1 MLELNGKPMKYT
13 LSHIQPVKAAWIMAI
28 LSLLVTGPMS
38 IASYLGS
45 LGSTPPTPQAFSSAV
60 FTITAPLLYAAFT
73 FFFTAV
79 LAWLYNVTA
88 TRFGGIQITLETTP
102 N

>member
-1 MLELNGKPMKYT
+1 MKYT

-28 LSLLVTGPMS
+28 LSLLVAGPMS

-45 LGSTPPTPQAFSSAV
+45 LGATPETPPAFSPGV
-60 FTITAPLLYAAFT
+60 FAIAAPLLYAVFT

-79 LAWLYNVTA
+79 SAWLYNVTA
-88 TRFGGIQITLETTP
+88 TRFGGIQITLESTP